1 MKRNVTPSPEQQAP
15 QPAHRRH
22 ALLRLCLAAAG
33 FLLLALALYFFIGR
47 PMIRFVGDTGRFRAW
62 IDSHGIYGRLA
73 FLGMMCLQI
82 IVAFIPGEPLEIA
95 AGYAFGA
102 VEGTLLCMLGTL
114 IGGTAVFLFVRRFG
128 APLVNAFFPMERI
141 ERMRF
146 LRDRRRLNFTIFL
159 LFLIPGTPKDL
170 LTYCAGLTKLPLSLW
185 LVITSLARLP
195 SIITSTLG
203 GSALGM
209 QNYTFAA
216 IVFAAA
222 IGISLIGLLVYRR
235 IEACRP
241 AKAAQE
247 EEAQAREKS
256 A

>member
-15 QPAHRRH
+15 QPADRRH

-146 LRDRRRLNFTIFL
+146 LRDRRQLNFTIFL

-170 LTYCAGLTKLPLSLW
+170 LTYCAGLTPIGFGTW
-185 LVITSLARLP
+185 LLICSVGRIP
-195 SIITSTLG
+195 SVVTSTLG
-203 GSALGM
+203 GHYMQQGNYLAAVLIFAGTALLCLAGFWLFGKM
-209 QNYTFAA
+209 
-216 IVFAAA
+216 
-222 IGISLIGLLVYRR
+222 
-235 IEACRP
+235 
-241 AKAAQE
+241 
-247 EEAQAREKS
+247 REKKEKE
-256 A
+256 